1 MSNDKKKIGIIGI
14 GNTLRSDDS
23 AGAYVCRLL
32 KKQQVP
38 VTIITTQ
45 QLDIA
50 MVEDLSKFDTVIFID
65 AAIDETAFSFQHLH
79 TTPQQPQ
86 SSSHHINAAMLA
98 SLAKQLFATS
108 TQFYLCAIGAT
119 NFEMG
124 TTLSEKTKQHAS
136 DAAAMLLNWIKAN
149 D

>member
-1 MSNDKKKIGIIGI
+1 MNRTTTTCIVGI

-50 MVEDLSKFDTVIFID
+50 MVEDLSKFDTVVFID
-65 AAIDETAFSFQHLH
+65 AAVDETAFSFQPLH

-119 NFEMG
+119 NFEIG
-124 TTLSEKTKQHAS
+124 TTLSEKTKQHAN
-136 DAAAMLLNWIKAN
+136 DAAAMLLNWIKTN

>member
-1 MSNDKKKIGIIGI
+1 MSSDKKKIGIIGI
-14 GNTLRSDDS
+14 GNTLRSDDG
-23 AGAYVCRLL
+23 AGAYVCSLL
-32 KKQQVP
+32 EEKNLP
-38 VTIITTQ
+38 ATAIITQ

-50 MVEDLSKFDTVIFID
+50 MAEEFAKFDIVILVD
-65 AAIDETAFSFQHLH
+65 AAANETAFSFEPLH

-98 SLAKQLFATS
+98 GLAKQLFATK

-124 TTLSEKTKQHAS
+124 TTLSEKTKQHAT
-136 DAAAMLLNWIKAN
+136 DAAAMLLNWIKTN